1 MKTHKYKTKTHKY
14 KTSGKI
20 WYSWDYSIW
29 VRVAYCGLT
38 DEKNIEMSYH
48 WATVTCKKCLKHKPK
63 DK

>member
-1 MKTHKYKTKTHKY
+1 MKTHKY
-14 KTSGKI
+14 KTSGKM

-48 WATVTCKKCLKHKPK
+48 WARVTCKKCLKYKPK